1 MKRKLRPSI
10 EKVLMII
17 ELLLIAFVAMI
28 NDFEMSFL
36 PVMVALT
43 VIIVGNG
50 YVLIKWGHID
60 G

>member
-10 EKVLMII
+10 EKALMII

-43 VIIVGNG
+43 VILAVNG